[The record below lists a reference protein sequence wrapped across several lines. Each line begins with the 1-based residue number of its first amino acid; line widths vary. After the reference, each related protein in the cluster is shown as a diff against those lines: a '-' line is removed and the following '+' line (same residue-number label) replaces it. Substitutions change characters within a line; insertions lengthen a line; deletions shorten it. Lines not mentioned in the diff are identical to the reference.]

1 MQLCDV
7 WDLSLLSQGH
17 QIDEEFKTTQPFFL
31 CEWLLILLSSVSGL
45 TLDDIPITAVKH
57 WHMKNTKSTF
67 DEIVLFK
74 NRCYKTFKYLEHA
87 CWLIRWLTVIQW
99 KSSMCQNKSSVL
111 PNCKNTSLVVMWR
124 RWVGGQWTCRDNTS
138 SVETLC
144 GDTDS
149 LGVIIL
155 TSLQF
160 LKAFKLTY

>member
-99 KSSMCQNKSSVL
+99 KVACVKINLVCCQIAKTHLWLSCEDGEQGGNEPAGITRVQWRH
-111 PNCKNTSLVVMWR
+111 CVVIQIHW
-124 RWVGGQWTCRDNTS
+124 G
-138 SVETLC
+138 
-144 GDTDS
+144 
-149 LGVIIL
+149 
-155 TSLQF
+155 
-160 LKAFKLTY
+160 